1 MTRDMLHVTRDVFRV
16 LDKVLTKATANL
28 ATDLT
33 TFMDK
38 FGKAVIRVG
47 QYEEC
52 HELIDQIS
60 ALTRIS
66 HATVVPS
73 YVVAHQAFV
82 AKLLNWLPSLF
93 EISSGFRAL
102 FAEIMYMEL
111 SKKISIKK
119 LDLSKTEAST
129 MCQAVLLNDFNCWK
143 QVCLKKTLIL
153 QIQ

>member
-16 LDKVLTKATANL
+16 LDKVLTKATPKL

-33 TFMDK
+33 TFVDK

-47 QYEEC
+47 QYKEC
-52 HELIDQIS
+52 HKLSDQIS

-66 HATVVPS
+66 HATVFKSNVVPS

-102 FAEIMYMEL
+102 FAEVFL
-111 SKKISIKK
+111 GAKSRK
-119 LDLSKTEAST
+119 
-129 MCQAVLLNDFNCWK
+129 
-143 QVCLKKTLIL
+143 
-153 QIQ
+153 

>member
-1 MTRDMLHVTRDVFRV
+1 MLHVTRDVFRV
-16 LDKVLTKATANL
+16 LDKLLTKATPKL

-33 TFMDK
+33 TFVDK

-47 QYEEC
+47 QYKEC
-52 HELIDQIS
+52 HKLSDQIS

-143 QVCLKKTLIL
+143 QVCLKKTFIIH
-153 QIQ
+153 IQ

>member
-1 MTRDMLHVTRDVFRV
+1 MLHVTRDVFRV

-82 AKLLNWLPSLF
+82 EKLLNWLPSLF
-93 EISSGFRAL
+93 QISSGFRAL

-119 LDLSKTEAST
+119 LDLPTTEVST
-129 MCQAVLLNDFNCWK
+129 MCQGVLLNDFNCWK
-143 QVCLKKTLIL
+143 QVCLKKTLIIQT
-153 QIQ
+153 QI